1 MSIQKILS
9 EDWSWVD
16 DRKKPE
22 DRGFVS
28 CEEIYE
34 VEYLIDL
41 FKKHYPVKSE
51 KEIIYAIAAGLRSI
65 EGYKP
70 RQQFIEIVSSKLFAR
85 EAMIG

>member
-1 MSIQKILS
+1 MSVQKILS

-28 CEEIYE
+28 CDEIYE

-41 FKKHYPVKSE
+41 FKKYYPVKSE
-51 KEIIYAIAAGLRSI
+51 KEIIYAIAAGLRSTD
-65 EGYKP
+65 GGKP

-85 EAMIG
+85 EAMIA